1 MNVVAATANSELP
14 TFFLEFGLLLLVL
27 GALAR
32 VAHMLSMSAVPLYLL
47 AGLLFGDGGVFGVEV
62 SDGFLEVVAELG
74 VLILLL
80 LLGLEYSGDELVRT
94 AKQQGKTG
102 LVDVLLNATP
112 GVVIALIL
120 GWGLPGAVA
129 LGGITYI
136 SSSGIISQV
145 VRDLRWRRN
154 PETRPVVSVLII
166 EDLVMAPYLPI
177 LTVILTGTG
186 LAAGLI
192 SVSVALVVVA
202 VVIGVSMRGSR
213 RIRRLFNTRDPVS
226 LLLLVFGAAIAAAGI
241 AGFADFSPAVAAF
254 LVGLLLTDEVAEVAR
269 RRLDPLRDLLAAVF
283 FAYFGITT
291 DPGDIPGVLLPA
303 IILVIVTILTKF
315 ATGWF
320 AAKTVQG
327 TTVGKLRAGA
337 LLSARGEFSI
347 VIAGLVAISGVLP
360 PQFNALVATYVL
372 ITATVAPLM
381 ARFIEPVGW
390 WWDQRPSRVR
400 RTLEG

>member
-14 TFFLEFGLLLLVL
+14 SFFLEFGLLLLVL

-102 LVDVLLNATP
+102 LVDIVLNATP

>member
-112 GVVIALIL
+112 GVVIALVL
-120 GWGLPGAVA
+120 GWGIPGAVA

>member
-14 TFFLEFGLLLLVL
+14 SFFLEFGLLLLVL

-47 AGLLFGDGGVFGVEV
+47 AGLLFGDGGVVGVEV

-102 LVDVLLNATP
+102 LVDIVLNATP

-202 VVIGVSMRGSR
+202 VVIGVSTRGSR

>member
-102 LVDVLLNATP
+102 LVDIVLNATP

>member
-1 MNVVAATANSELP
+1 VNVVAATANSELP

-102 LVDVLLNATP
+102 LVDIVLNATP

>member
-47 AGLLFGDGGVFGVEV
+47 AGLLFGDGGLFGVEV

-102 LVDVLLNATP
+102 LVDIVLNATP

-202 VVIGVSMRGSR
+202 VVIGVSTRGSR